1 MYENVNDKKLN
12 IEEVLEFIKRG
23 TVSCVPEKELRVKLE
38 SGKKLRI
45 KLGMDPTAPDLHL
58 GHAVVLKKMK
68 QLQDLGHE
76 IIFLIGDYTARIGDP
91 SGKSKTR
98 PPLTGEQIAKNAE
111 TYFEQVKKILDPDRL
126 TIAYNSNWLQAL
138 NFADVIKLCSKIT
151 VARLIER
158 EDFSKRL
165 EQNLPIALHE
175 LLYPVMQG
183 YDSVELK
190 ADIELG
196 GTDQTFNLLC
206 GRFLQEQFGQ
216 EPQVVITMPLLEGLD
231 GVDKMSK
238 SLGNSVGLTQ
248 DPVDVYGQLMS
259 ISDTLMWRYYHLL
272 VGRSLIDVEAM
283 KQAVAAQSAHP
294 MNLKKQM
301 TFEIIAQFWSKDDA
315 EIAQKNFEA
324 LFQQKDYSQA
334 QGVMIAS
341 EMKNAPVWI
350 VALLKDLQA
359 VQSSSDA
366 KRLILSGAVHINE
379 KVVTDFGAQVLIADG
394 DVVKVGKHKIFKIN

>member
-1 MYENVNDKKLN
+1 MN
-12 IEEVLEFIKRG
+12 IEKSLEIIKQG
-23 TVSCVPEKELRVKLE
+23 VADCIPEKELRIKLE

-58 GHAVVLKKMK
+58 GHAVVLKKMR

-98 PPLTGEQIAKNAE
+98 PALTGEQIAQNAQ
-111 TYFEQVKKILDPDRL
+111 TYFEQVKKILDPASL
-126 TIAYNSNWLQAL
+126 TVAYNSSWLQNL
-138 NFADVIKLCSKIT
+138 SFADVIKVCSKIT

-158 EDFSKRL
+158 EDFAKRL
-165 EQNLPIALHE
+165 EQQQPIALHE
-175 LLYPVMQG
+175 FLYPVMQG

-206 GRFLQEQFGQ
+206 GRFLQEQYGQ

-238 SLGNSVGLTQ
+238 SLGNAIGLTE
-248 DPVDVYGQLMS
+248 DPIQAYGKLMS
-259 ISDTLMWRYYHLL
+259 ISDLLMWRYYLL
-272 VGRSLIDVEAM
+272 LLGRSAANIEEM
-283 KQAVAAQSAHP
+283 KQQVANQSAHP

-301 TFEIIAQFWSKDDA
+301 AFEIIAQFWSQHDA
-315 EIAQKNFEA
+315 QAAQQNFEA

-334 QGVMIAS
+334 QEVAIAAG
-341 EMKNAPVWI
+341 MKEAAVWI
-350 VALLKDLQA
+350 VVLLKELKA

-366 KRLILSGAVHINE
+366 KRLIESGAVRIDE
-379 KVVTDFGAQVLIADG
+379 KVINDFSAQVTVAQG
-394 DVVKVGKHKIFKIN
+394 TVVKVGKHKIYKIV